1 MAPNPCAVGCRYGQ
15 GAGMRLVREERAGR
29 CVTSVVR
36 WRRRSHGGRRRQR
49 RRRLGRLR
57 REATVSGSHAPGPAP
72 APRDGAPSS
81 PGSGLRTMG
90 EQR

>member
-1 MAPNPCAVGCRYGQ
+1 MAPKPRARGRRLSKGVGRAAAR
-15 GAGMRLVREERAGR
+15 AGEGR

-36 WRRRSHGGRRRQR
+36 WRRRSHGGRRR
-49 RRRLGRLR
+49 RRRLFARLCW
-57 REATVSGSHAPGPAP
+57 EAAVSGSHAPGPAL
-72 APRDGAPSS
+72 ALRDGAPSS